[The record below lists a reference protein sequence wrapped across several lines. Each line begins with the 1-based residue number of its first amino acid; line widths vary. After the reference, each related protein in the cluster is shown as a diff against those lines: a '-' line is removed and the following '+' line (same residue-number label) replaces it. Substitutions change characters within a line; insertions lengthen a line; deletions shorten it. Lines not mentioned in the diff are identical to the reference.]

1 MHMYSPLSDTHDYVG
16 CPLTTVPEDGSMK
29 TFGILRA
36 AVLICSLVGVSAVSA
51 LADNS
56 MKFPTS
62 ERLIPFPGINLGVTQ
77 VRGQEAIDRLGI
89 HLSDVASWYG
99 KSPDEFRKELLN
111 DTRMHLDQ
119 NGRLFEVWDLDQMAP
134 PRQADG
140 FQHSSVQDGAL
151 TGLDQTFYLHSH
163 PGANRTIYLDFTGAT
178 ISGTAWNASQKN
190 PSIAAVPFDLDG
202 NPGSFSDTEL
212 QRIQYIWQRVAEDYA
227 PFDVDVTTEAPS
239 QDTLTRSGVNDQVF
253 GTTVVIT
260 KKDGV
265 YNCSC
270 GGIAY
275 VGVFDAVPGS
285 HPADYYKPA
294 FVFYDMLASGN
305 EKAVAEAISHEAGHN
320 MGLHHD
326 GQGSTEYYAG
336 QGDDAKTGWAPI
348 MGVGYYRPLV
358 QFSKGE
364 YSGASNKEN
373 DFVIA
378 QNFGLPLRL
387 DDYGS
392 TTTTATPFVQV
403 RTGSTAY
410 GSMDGVI
417 ETASDRDV
425 FSIAAGPGP
434 LRVDVQP
441 ANRSPDVDI
450 MVSLLNASGQV
461 LASDNPLN
469 ALNATLNY
477 TIPAQGTYF
486 LEVKGTGQG
495 DPAATGY
502 SSYGSVGNFRLTAS
516 YSAPDGTPPTA
527 VIVATPNDG
536 PAPLS
541 VTLDGTPSRDDGQVA
556 FWYWDFGDGNNDV
569 TGSLSSAI
577 HVYQV
582 AGSYLA
588 RLTVVDNTGL
598 SSSTTQVINVSVP
611 APQASVLSIQ
621 VNPKTNSKGSAWAVA
636 TVAVVDQIGKP
647 LRGAKV
653 SANWNGIVSK
663 SSTALTNRYGLVNF
677 TSPKTKAVGC
687 FNLTVTNIVS
697 SGHPFNASAPRTS
710 QACR

>member
-1 MHMYSPLSDTHDYVG
+1 MKMLGKV
-16 CPLTTVPEDGSMK
+16 TTALLASSIMV
-29 TFGILRA
+29 A
-36 AVLICSLVGVSAVSA
+36 AAVSA
-51 LADNS
+51 FADNTLQ
-56 MKFPTS
+56 FPRFPGS
-62 ERLIPFPGINLGVTQ
+62 EKLLPFPGLDIGVTQ
-77 VRGQEAIDRLGI
+77 ARGQDAVDRLGI
-89 HLSDVASWYG
+89 HLPDVAAWYG
-99 KSPDEFRKELLN
+99 KTPDDFRKELLN
-111 DTRMHLDQ
+111 DSRMHLDKD
-119 NGRLFEVWDLDQMAP
+119 GRLYEVWDLDKAVP
-134 PRQADG
+134 PNLGATTSQ
-140 FQHSSVQDGAL
+140 SSVQDGAL

-178 ISGTAWNASQKN
+178 ITGTAWNASQNK
-190 PSIAAVPFDLDG
+190 PTITATPYDLDG
-202 NPGSFSDTEL
+202 NPGAFSDAEL
-212 QRIQYIWQRVAEDYA
+212 RRIQYIWQRVSEDYA
-227 PFDVDVTTEAPS
+227 PFDVDVTTEPPS
-239 QDTLTRSGVNDQVF
+239 PDTLTRSAVNDQVF

-265 YNCSC
+265 YNCNC

-285 HPADYYKPA
+285 HPANYYKPA
-294 FVFYDMLASGN
+294 FVFYDMLGAGD

-336 QGDDAKTGWAPI
+336 QGNDAKTGWAPI

-364 YSGASNKEN
+364 YSGATNKED

-392 TTTTATPFVQV
+392 TVTTATPFVQAESAGTV
-403 RTGSTAY
+403 S

-417 ETASDRDV
+417 ETANDRDV

-434 LRVDVQP
+434 LRADVLP

-450 MVSLLNASGQV
+450 VVSLLNSAGQV
-461 LASDNPLN
+461 LASANPLN
-469 ALNATLNY
+469 ALNATLTY

-495 DPAATGY
+495 SPTVDGY
-502 SSYGSVGNFRLTAS
+502 SNYGSVGNFRLTAS
-516 YSAPDGTPPTA
+516 YAAPVGTPPTA
-527 VIVATPNDG
+527 VISAAPVDG

-541 VTLDGTPSRDDGQVA
+541 VALDGTHSSDDGRVA
-556 FWYWDFGDGNNDV
+556 FWYWDFGDGNSDV
-569 TGSLSSAI
+569 TGTLSSVN

-588 RLTVVDNTGL
+588 RLTVVDDTGL
-598 SSSTTQVINVSVP
+598 SSSTSQVINITVP
-611 APQASVLSIQ
+611 KPQVSVLSIQ
-621 VNPKTNSKGSAWAVA
+621 IAPKSNSKGLGWGVA
-636 TVAVVDQIGKP
+636 TVAVVDQLGKP
-647 LRGAKV
+647 LRGARV

-663 SSTALTNRYGLVNF
+663 ATTALTNRYGTVNF

-697 SGHPFNASAPRTS
+697 SGHPFNAASPRTS